1 MIASVASEPSDRQ
14 ISTEEEPH
22 MAIDIAV
29 ERFKN
34 ALDRASSE
42 MIDDAEERLSFWYE
56 HPAWKEA
63 LANMKRGA

>member
-1 MIASVASEPSDRQ
+1 
-14 ISTEEEPH
+14 

-42 MIDDAEERLSFWYE
+42 MIDDAEERLSYWYE